1 MRARKDEGE
10 SRGSR
15 EADALATPHHLG
27 AAPGKLT
34 RSEHAA
40 PATGRAAPL
49 LASPSARLAAPR
61 ERMEDWDPAS
71 LAGAMGY
78 EPAEPD
84 GWDAAQ
90 AHGAAPALLARAG
103 RSTAAGAQ
111 PLAQAPARS
120 APRAAGPV
128 SSPAR
133 DQEADPA
140 EAERDALI
148 DLSGQVPRRG
158 PQPNAHMM
166 VRALSSADGEL
177 LDLWTGAAYFVGE
190 LPVSYQARR
199 TAGKAWTWTRNG
211 DPDPSAAQLKI
222 DSDAHGRSGETV
234 AQWAPPAAT
243 SLTVDFVPLTQ
254 PFGQPFG
261 ADGARQPGAPS
272 PSGAPAPFSARE
284 ADGSLPLAAD
294 PAAALEG
301 PQARGTFREHGAL
314 TLFDEANGSTIRI
327 GKSYVRLYGKPE
339 AFLYRVAPQTSPR
352 QRLLQITATSDVKI
366 DAHADP
372 SEAVELV
379 QQLRIAPASEIAAQR
394 GANEADTLVLRVPEI
409 SASGDSWRVVLRM
422 GKSAIH
428 ITALSADARFAYY
441 VDPDW
446 SGTARAVHVVATP
459 GVRIEEAPTEGTP
472 YGIDDPRTLVVNR
485 IYVQD
490 PSLVPQQGEPIE
502 PSRYLGIVRHD
513 NAPLGLSPS
522 PESKAAFTVAT
533 GGSGVTVRDLESGA
547 SLTIRA
553 EDPTLGARYL
563 HRVEGQQVLALVGKH
578 ARVDVA
584 LRRPEPNG
592 PSAQEEAGL
601 SLDFGQ
607 VDFLIYEA
615 DRDDRFPPPGAVL
628 TRELLEQYGHRREP
642 DSMQWAPKVEKS
654 DDQRGLE
661 LLADLALACTPGV
674 GDVLDLADASFALAY
689 GTDKWGNPLSKG
701 EKIAIFIAALLP
713 ILTVGVVLGASR
725 MAKVLRVARAARAI
739 SLAQRLGRSESEV
752 QALLAGLR
760 RLDGEARAAARR
772 VEQAVS
778 LGGHVDPADLKNL
791 EKSLTQAGFRGID
804 FPDVGAGAPRLTSI
818 ENTATTA
825 EHAAEPGAK
834 AAPLATA
841 SRTALLVE
849 KERELGQ
856 ALEQHARALGAR
868 RAARRARVEVIPKR
882 EFVARFGSDKARA
895 VFQRTDRG
903 PVIFA
908 RADATAS
915 DMLDEAA
922 HLAQLADPA
931 ITPSIRALDEAN
943 LEAWAS
949 LSVSDR
955 LELYQHKLD
964 VEIDAKRRTHEA
976 IRKPGDRLQA
986 EEALHDLEQRQ
997 AQVAAIEPDELARMN
1012 AGQLAAPAYL
1022 DQAPRLFGKRRVAEE
1037 LPTLHARG
1045 ESADLA
1051 PRPVSKTQGSADYSA
1066 AYSQGDVVSV
1076 HQLGH
1081 SWTETTQIAAD
1092 LDGTVLSRTVSESGA
1107 TRIVIEQ
1114 GKRRKTHFLEA
1125 GSEVDARITPGRKVA
1140 AGQRL
1145 GQDPPREYR
1154 KVQVRTA
1161 DGRTVERSEIRS
1173 WAEGR
1178 SWVQRGSESTER
1190 GRLAE
1195 AAARTEADADLAV
1208 RLEKQEISGAVRI
1221 PHSVGGGGFDDVLVE
1236 FTGEGQA
1243 MTARVRIRE
1252 VKDHANRHV
1261 ALEDFSALLDNFNQ
1275 NYEGLLTFV
1284 DNSIEQTRRG
1294 QQGTMTSTQLFAV
1307 QRSLRRQD
1315 YTIEI
1320 VLGSST
1326 RIGSESHHSSRVLP
1340 MLRRQHSQLKVSRIK
1355 GE

>member
-1 MRARKDEGE
+1 MRAGKNEGE
-10 SRGSR
+10 SRDSR
-15 EADALATPHHLG
+15 EAGALATPPLVG
-27 AAPGKLT
+27 AAPGKRT
-34 RSEHAA
+34 RSEHDA
-40 PATGRAAPL
+40 PATGHAAQL
-49 LASPSARLAAPR
+49 LDSTSAPLAAPR
-61 ERMEDWDPAS
+61 DRMEDWDPAS
-71 LAGAMGY
+71 LAGPMGY

-84 GWDAAQ
+84 GWDASQ
-90 AHGAAPALLARAG
+90 AYGAAPTLHARAG
-103 RSTAAGAQ
+103 RSTAAGAP

-133 DQEADPA
+133 DQGADPA

-158 PQPNAHMM
+158 PKPNAHMM
-166 VRALSSADGEL
+166 VRALSGVDGEL

-199 TAGKAWTWTRNG
+199 TAGKGWTWTRNG

-222 DSDAHGRSGETV
+222 DSDAHGRTGETV

-254 PFGQPFG
+254 PFG
-261 ADGARQPGAPS
+261 ADVARSPGTRS
-272 PSGAPAPFSARE
+272 PSGAPAPFSTRE

-314 TLFDEANGSTIRI
+314 TLLDEANGTTIWL

-339 AFLYRVAPQTSPR
+339 AYLYRLGPQTSPR
-352 QRLLQITATSDVKI
+352 QRVLQITATSDVKI

-394 GANEADTLVLRVPEI
+394 GANEGNTLVLRVPEI

-428 ITALSADARFAYY
+428 ITALSSDARFAYY

-490 PSLVPQQGEPIE
+490 SSLVPLQGEPID

-513 NAPLGLSPS
+513 NPPLGLSPS

-584 LRRPEPNG
+584 LQRPEPNG
-592 PSAQEEAGL
+592 PSDQEEAGL

-713 ILTVGVVLGASR
+713 VLTVGVVLGAGR
-725 MAKVLRVARAARAI
+725 MAKVLRVARAAKVIA
-739 SLAQRLGRSESEV
+739 LAQRLGRTEAEL

-760 RLDGEARAAARR
+760 RLDGEGRAAARR
-772 VEQAVS
+772 IEQAVS
-778 LGGHVDPADLKNL
+778 LGGHVDPADLKHL
-791 EKSLTQAGFRGID
+791 ETSLTQAGFRGIH
-804 FPDVGAGAPRLTSI
+804 FSDVGAGAPRLAPI
-818 ENTATTA
+818 ENAATTA

-834 AAPLATA
+834 AAPLATS
-841 SRTALLVE
+841 SRTAPLAE
-849 KERELGQ
+849 KERELRQ
-856 ALEQHARALGAR
+856 ALDQHARTLGAR

-922 HLAQLADPA
+922 HLAQLADPE

-943 LEAWAS
+943 LEAWPS

-964 VEIDAKRRTHEA
+964 VEIDAKRRTLGA
-976 IRKPGDRLQA
+976 SRKPGDRLQA

-1045 ESADLA
+1045 EGAQLA
-1051 PRPVSKTQGSADYSA
+1051 PRAVSKTQGSPDYSA
-1066 AYSQGDVVSV
+1066 AYSQADVVSV

-1081 SWTETTQIAAD
+1081 TWTETTRIVAD
-1092 LDGTVLSRTVSESGA
+1092 LEGTVVSRTVSESGA
-1107 TRIVIEQ
+1107 TRVVIEQ
-1114 GKRRKTHFLEA
+1114 GKQRKTHFLEVGA
-1125 GSEVDARITPGRKVA
+1125 EVDAHIVPGRKVA
-1140 AGQRL
+1140 QGERL

-1154 KVQVRTA
+1154 RVEVRTA
-1161 DGRTVERSEIRS
+1161 DGRQTVRSEIHS

-1195 AAARTEADADLAV
+1195 AAARAEADADLAV

-1221 PHSVGGGGFDDVLVE
+1221 PHAVGGGGFDDVLVE

-1261 ALEDFSALLDNFNQ
+1261 SLDDFSAILQNFDT
-1275 NYEGLLTFV
+1275 NYNALITSVEAELKAANRNTKPLMNRFQLT
-1284 DNSIEQTRRG
+1284 T
-1294 QQGTMTSTQLFAV
+1294 L
-1307 QRSLRRQD
+1307 QRSLARRE
-1315 YTIEI
+1315 YEIEL
-1320 VLGSST
+1320 VLGNST
-1326 RIGSESHHSSRVLP
+1326 RMGTDGHHASRVLP
-1340 MLRRQHSQLKVSRIK
+1340 SLKQRHPRISITRSK
-1355 GE
+1355 ENIQ

>member
-10 SRGSR
+10 IRGSR
-15 EADALATPHHLG
+15 EAAALATPHPVG
-27 AAPGKLT
+27 AAPGKRT

-40 PATGRAAPL
+40 PSTGHAAQL
-49 LASPSARLAAPR
+49 LASPSAPLAAPR

-71 LAGAMGY
+71 LAGPMGY
-78 EPAEPD
+78 DPAELD
-84 GWDAAQ
+84 GWDAALS
-90 AHGAAPALLARAG
+90 HGAAPAQHARAG
-103 RSTAAGAQ
+103 RSTATGSQ

-120 APRAAGPV
+120 APRSAGPD
-128 SSPAR
+128 SSPSH
-133 DQEADPA
+133 DPKADPA
-140 EAERDALI
+140 QAERDALI

-166 VRALSSADGEL
+166 VRALSAADGEL

-199 TAGKAWTWTRNG
+199 TASKGWSWTRNG
-211 DPDPSAAQLKI
+211 DPDPSAAKLKI
-222 DSDAHGRSGETV
+222 DSDAHGRTGETV
-234 AQWAPPAAT
+234 AQWAPSAAT

-254 PFGQPFG
+254 PFG
-261 ADGARQPGAPS
+261 ADVASQPGARA
-272 PSGAPAPFSARE
+272 PSGASAPFFARE

-294 PAAALEG
+294 AAAALEG

-314 TLFDEANGSTIRI
+314 TILDEANGSTIRI
-327 GKSYVRLYGKPE
+327 GKSYVRLYGAPD
-339 AFLYRVAPQTSPR
+339 AYLYRLGPQTSPR
-352 QRLLQITATSDVKI
+352 QRVLQITATSDVKI

-394 GANEADTLVLRVPEI
+394 GANEGNTLVLRVPEI

-472 YGIDDPRTLVVNR
+472 YGIDDPRMLVVNR

-490 PSLVPQQGEPIE
+490 PSLVPQQGEPID

-513 NAPLGLSPS
+513 NAPIGLSPS

-578 ARVDVA
+578 ARVDVTQP
-584 LRRPEPNG
+584 RPAPEG
-592 PSAQEEAGL
+592 PDAPEEAKL
-601 SLDFGQ
+601 FLDFGQ

-628 TRELLEQYGHRREP
+628 TRELLEEYGHRREP

-654 DDQRGLE
+654 EDQRGLE
-661 LLADLALACTPGV
+661 LLADLALSIIPG
-674 GDVLDLADASFALAY
+674 GDVADLIDARFALTH

-713 ILTVGVVLGASR
+713 ILTVGALLGVKRLATG
-725 MAKVLRVARAARAI
+725 VRVARAARAI
-739 SLAQRLGRSESEV
+739 SLAQRLGRTEAEV
-752 QALLAGLR
+752 QALLVGLR

-772 VEQAVS
+772 IEQAVS
-778 LGGHVDPADLKNL
+778 LGGHVDPADLKHL

-804 FPDVGAGAPRLTSI
+804 FPDVGARAPRPASI
-818 ENTATTA
+818 ENVTTA
-825 EHAAEPGAK
+825 ADHAAEPGTN

-841 SRTALLVE
+841 SRTAPLVE

-856 ALEQHARALGAR
+856 ALAQHARTLGAR

-931 ITPSIRALDEAN
+931 ITPSIRALDETN

-964 VEIDAKRRTHEA
+964 VEIDAKSRTLGA
-976 IRKPGDRLQA
+976 IHKPGDRLQA

-1045 ESADLA
+1045 EGAQLA

-1066 AYSQGDVVSV
+1066 AYSQGDVVAV
-1076 HQLGH
+1076 HQVGH
-1081 SWTETTQIAAD
+1081 TWIETTRISSG
-1092 LDGTVLSRTVSESGA
+1092 LEGTVVSRTVSESGA
-1107 TRIVIEQ
+1107 TRVVIEQ

-1125 GSEVDARITPGRKVA
+1125 GSEVDARIVPGRKVA
-1140 AGQRL
+1140 EGERL

-1154 KVQVRTA
+1154 NVEVRTA

-1178 SWVQRGSESTER
+1178 GWVQRGSESTER

-1195 AAARTEADADLAV
+1195 AAARAEADADLAV

-1261 ALEDFSALLDNFNQ
+1261 ALDDFSALLDNFKQ
-1275 NYEGLLTFV
+1275 NYQKLRNTI
-1284 DNSIEQTRRG
+1284 NSELDTVRRG
-1294 QQGTMTSTQLFAV
+1294 GKSTMTIGQLIAV
-1307 QRSLRRQD
+1307 QRTFAREE
-1315 YTIEI
+1315 YYAEV
-1320 VLGSST
+1320 VLGAST
-1326 RIGSESHHSSRVLP
+1326 KLGEEGHHASRVLP
-1340 MLRRQHSQLKVSRIK
+1340 TLLHRHPQLTVSRLKEI
-1355 GE
+1355 